1 MTDNPMPAPSV
12 VAISSDQH
20 LSYVHLQRAAERLVT
35 LYGIDQ
41 RTGTVCDKRSELDAL
56 RVAVGNVRT
65 AGDKS
70 VVTGATNTC
79 HPPTVVVQEDRS

>member
-1 MTDNPMPAPSV
+1 MNDQDSSMPPATV

-20 LSYVHLQRAAERLVT
+20 LSYVHLQRAAEKLVT

-41 RTGTVCDKRSELDAL
+41 RTNTVCDKRAELDAL
-56 RVAVGNVRT
+56 RVAVGNART

-70 VVTGATNTC
+70 
-79 HPPTVVVQEDRS
+79 